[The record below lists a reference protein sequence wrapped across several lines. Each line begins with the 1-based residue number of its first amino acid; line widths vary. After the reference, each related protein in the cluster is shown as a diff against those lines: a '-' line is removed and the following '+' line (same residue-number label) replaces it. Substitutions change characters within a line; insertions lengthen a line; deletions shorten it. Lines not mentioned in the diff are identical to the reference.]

1 MRNFLAILRKDLH
14 TLFISPIAYVVLFVF
29 IGLTGFFF
37 FIIFEGAILQAQRM
51 ALQSA
56 QFGGGPVPVDVAG
69 LIMRNYFGIL
79 STFML
84 FVIPMITMGV
94 FAEEKRRGTIE
105 LLFTS
110 PLENWQLIL
119 GKFAAVMTVLVVMLL
134 PSFIYLTI
142 LYVYSDPRPP
152 VGPIFVGVA
161 GAFLLGGALV
171 ALGLF
176 ISSMTE
182 NQIVAAVLTFGIFL
196 TLWVLDAQAG
206 AATSAVNEILKYLSV
221 LNHYDDF
228 TRGILDSQNVVF
240 YLSFIALGLYLT
252 GVSLDS
258 VKWRQ

>member
-1 MRNFLAILRKDLH
+1 MRNFLAILKKDLR

-29 IGLTGFFF
+29 FGVTGYFF
-37 FIIFEGAILQAQRM
+37 FIITDAIITQAQSLAM
-51 ALQSA
+51 QSS
-56 QFGGGPVPVDVAG
+56 QFGGAQPIDVTG

-79 STFML
+79 STIML
-84 FVIPMITMGV
+84 FVIPMVTMGV

-110 PLENWQLIL
+110 PLKNWQLIL
-119 GKFAAVMTVLVVMLL
+119 GKFVAVMVVLVVMLA
-134 PSFIYLTI
+134 PSLIYLGV
-142 LYVYSDPRPP
+142 LYVYSDPTPP
-152 VGPIFVGVA
+152 AGPIFVGVA
-161 GAFLLGGALV
+161 GAFLLGAALV

-206 AATSAVNEILKYLSV
+206 AATSFVNELLKYLSV

-228 TRGILDSQNVVF
+228 TRGIIDSQNVVF
-240 YLSFIALGLYLT
+240 YLTFIVLGLYLT
-252 GVSLDS
+252 SVSLDS